1 MRNQRVSLFAALL
14 VLAAAVAASP
24 LHAQEKKISRKDVP
38 PAVLAAFDKAYP
50 RAKIRGTSTEVEKGT
65 TYYEI
70 ESLDGTQARDILYLA
85 DGTAAEIEEVVA
97 AGVLP
102 APVKAAVGKE
112 FAKAKIAK
120 AEKVT
125 KGTAVTYELHLTLG
139 AKKGSIVVDPSG
151 KVLEKTPLKVKEEN
165 AEKEGEEEDD

>member
-1 MRNQRVSLFAALL
+1 M
-14 VLAAAVAASP
+14 
-24 LHAQEKKISRKDVP
+24 
-38 PAVLAAFDKAYP
+38 
-50 RAKIRGTSTEVEKGT
+50 
-65 TYYEI
+65 
-70 ESLDGTQARDILYLA
+70 
-85 DGTAAEIEEVVA
+85 
-97 AGVLP
+97 LP